1 MAFESDFV
9 HNDRRSSVIVP
20 LYKGKGENVRT
31 IEVLVRVGKL
41 KNGKDEVTGEMTKGW
56 CTGFE
61 GCVIGAL
68 RVVLCRKTGDLL

>member
-31 IEVLVRVGKL
+31 IEVL
-41 KNGKDEVTGEMTKGW
+41 
-56 CTGFE
+56 
-61 GCVIGAL
+61 GC
-68 RVVLCRKTGDLL
+68 